1 LSRYHLRRFAAL
13 AVAGALGGLVLGVPG
28 IAAADTTNSSCANE
42 TPFQGAPA
50 TDQPFRLCAS
60 FDKTAYRSSEIIK
73 LTISIT
79 NTGTGTALQVF
90 MDAPLGGPGY
100 RMLNPESGIF
110 GGPGAAVNIPAGQT
124 YTFEQ
129 DGYAADP
136 ASGTVTYSGEV
147 VQGTGQVL
155 RSYPDPVNISA
166 SVTPVTG
173 SYGGTVFADDNANG
187 QQDPGEHGLPGVKVT
202 LNGPFGGLGTS
213 TGSTDFPATTD
224 AQGHFQLDNLA
235 GGQYIVQVTGV
246 PDGSVVH
253 SPSNQGIVLVDGSP
267 GQTSELYPVVPQL
280 SNTLHATM
288 SFDQSSY
295 HVGQSAHLTVTLQN
309 TGTTPIT
316 GIQAGCDHV
325 GDANQVMGLGN
336 GWEVLR
342 GAGVTVNPGQT
353 TTLHLSELVMADSGA
368 EGMFFAECVF
378 GPDAINGDFTGYP
391 DPNASVKALPA
402 LSSTSTVALKL
413 IDDDPVGPVVQA
425 GTLLLDPATQDPVS
439 WRLST
444 PATFDAIPTGTYEL
458 QILGNWKRAP
468 GETGILHNPTD
479 LKNGQWTVHVLPA
492 SFPQPPPTAPPTTTT
507 TPPSTTTT
515 TPAAGDTT
523 TTGGGQPL
531 PFTGAYN
538 VVGFTIAALTLLAAG
553 TAAILFTK
561 RRKATR

>member
-1 LSRYHLRRFAAL
+1 L
-13 AVAGALGGLVLGVPG
+13 VAWYSV
-28 IAAADTTNSSCANE
+28 
-42 TPFQGAPA
+42 
-50 TDQPFRLCAS
+50 CAS

-124 YTFEQ
+124 YSFEQ

-213 TGSTDFPATTD
+213 TGGTDFPATTD

-253 SPSNQGIVLVDGSP
+253 PPSNQGIVLVDGSP

-280 SNTLHATM
+280 SNTLHASM

-402 LSSTSTVALKL
+402 LTGTSTVALKL

-425 GTLLLDPATQDPVS
+425 GYRSWATGNAPQAKPASCTTPPTSKTASGPCTYYRHRPPTPTHRAPHHDNNNPAKHHHHHTSHRQRRRRHNHNRRRPTPTVHRRLQRNRLHDRSPDPAGRRHSSDPVHQAPQGNPLTHQKPLA
-439 WRLST
+439 RAHTHGPAAKEPKPVETKGIEPST
-444 PATFDAIPTGTYEL
+444 PAL
-458 QILGNWKRAP
+458 Q
-468 GETGILHNPTD
+468 
-479 LKNGQWTVHVLPA
+479 
-492 SFPQPPPTAPPTTTT
+492 
-507 TPPSTTTT
+507 
-515 TPAAGDTT
+515 
-523 TTGGGQPL
+523 
-531 PFTGAYN
+531 
-538 VVGFTIAALTLLAAG
+538 
-553 TAAILFTK
+553 
-561 RRKATR
+561 RRCSAN